1 MDRLVEYGPGI
12 DFSELP
18 LTVRGMPNDVYHRL
32 RNFDGRSFL
41 LAAMQHGGEAQLWMD
56 QGKSLFAGSSSTATG
71 TEWDQIVT
79 GILEGKSFD
88 SLVVVPPEDVLG
100 ANGSRSTKA
109 YKEWAANQTAVCVT
123 EDKLAQYKAM
133 YDGMRFNE
141 AAAGLMEET
150 TGTQWSVFFEAFGH
164 RLKVRPDGV
173 TPDLWWD
180 LKTTSSHWPDVFR
193 SCMKYGYA
201 EQAWLY
207 TQGAK
212 ALGYGDFRF
221 PFVFVQTIP
230 PYRTRVYTL
239 PDMLVESAGQRLVSA
254 MEEVRLRRITG
265 AYAPASAGDITELQ
279 FPAWAMKQEEV
290 VEL

>member
-1 MDRLVEYGPGI
+1 MSSRI
-12 DFSELP
+12 DLTKLP
-18 LTVRGMPNDVYHRL
+18 AKVVGMSNADYHAERK
-32 RNFDGRSFL
+32 FDGRSFL
-41 LAAMQHGGEAQLWMD
+41 CAVMQHGGEVQLWMD
-56 QGKSLFAGSSSTATG
+56 QGKSLFAGSAATATG
-71 TEWDQIVT
+71 SEWDEIVT
-79 GILEGKSFD
+79 GILEGRSFD
-88 SLVVVPPEDVLG
+88 SLVVVPPDDVLG

-109 YKEWAANQTAVCVT
+109 YREWAATQTAVCVT
-123 EDKLAQYKAM
+123 ADKLAQYRCM

-141 AAAGLMEET
+141 ACASLMEAT
-150 TGTQWSVFFEAFGH
+150 IGTQWSVFFEAFGH

-173 TPDLWWD
+173 TSDLWWD
-180 LKTTSSHWPDVFR
+180 LKTTSAQWPDVFR

-212 ALGYGDFRF
+212 ALGYGDFKF

-230 PYRTRVYTL
+230 PYRTRVRTL
-239 PDMLVESAGQRLVSA
+239 PDALVEAAGQRLVSV

-265 AYAPASAGDITELQ
+265 AYEPADAGDITELQ
-279 FPAWAMKQEEV
+279 FPAWALRTEEV